1 MNPGN
6 YYAAPGNLNFNG
18 MGGFMMGSNGIPSP
32 TGQMGMMPG
41 FMPETPPHHAPAAT
55 STPPH
60 DARFNRGNYRCSR
73 CGEPKKGHVC
83 PYQPANFKC
92 NKCGNLKKS
101 CTCGAP
107 QKSNMEVQCALDENM
122 TIAKLDLAAQGVTEF
137 HESVVAFIEGAA
149 PSS

>member
-1 MNPGN
+1 MNQGSNAFYPSTGN
-6 YYAAPGNLNFNG
+6 MNMNFN
-18 MGGFMMGSNGIPSP
+18 MGFMMNGANGMPSP
-32 TGQMGMMPG
+32 TSMMPPNFG
-41 FMPETPPHHAPAAT
+41 NNTPETPPHNTQHN
-55 STPPH
+55 

-107 QKSNMEVQCALDENM
+107 LKVNMETQCALDENM
-122 TIAKLDLAAQGVTEF
+122 TVAKLDLPAQGVTEF
-137 HESVVAFIEGAA
+137 HESVLAFVEGAGA
-149 PSS
+149 L